1 MSFKNRMEKILNQSL
16 SVSRD
21 VFDKAKTKAK
31 DLGDKGLLKYEIMQL
46 EREEEKKFS
55 ALGTKIYDLLVRN
68 NKNTVSKNTPEIKEL
83 LAELKDLEDRID
95 KKELQLKKS

>member
-1 MSFKNRMEKILNQSL
+1 MSFKDRMEKIINQSL

-55 ALGTKIYDLLVRN
+55 ALGTKVYDLLVRN
-68 NKNTVSKNTPEIKEL
+68 NKNTISKNTPEIKEL
-83 LAELKDLEDRID
+83 LAELKDLEDRIE
-95 KKELQLKKS
+95 KKEFQFKKS